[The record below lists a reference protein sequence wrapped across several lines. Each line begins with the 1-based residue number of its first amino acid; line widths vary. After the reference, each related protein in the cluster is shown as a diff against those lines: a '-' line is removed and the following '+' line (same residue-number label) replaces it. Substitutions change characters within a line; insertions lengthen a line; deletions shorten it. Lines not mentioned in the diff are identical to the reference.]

1 MALSVGLKECRQRHG
16 DSGIDPAVLERRAIL
31 SGWKGFCHVASGVA
45 EGCFQS
51 MNGKVRLVG
60 GSQRLP
66 KSPRY
71 HCVSMNM
78 ILVFVPSAE
87 LAWSISPPT

>member
-51 MNGKVRLVG
+51 MNAQSPFG
-60 GSQRLP
+60 GWKP
-66 KSPRY
+66 KIAQ
-71 HCVSMNM
+71 VS
-78 ILVFVPSAE
+78 
-87 LAWSISPPT
+87 